1 MQLHLLFMSY
11 HLKPINFRKYS
22 LILIYSLISM
32 AIIAWCMEFYFQ
44 RIYGDIARIGY
55 FPERYFGWQGEQPA
69 IEPELFKDYSFK
81 EADIV
86 VIGDSFSVS
95 RVWQSRLIKAG
106 FKVCTMTWQE
116 LQTRD
121 EALPKDL
128 GVLLHNAGFK
138 GRYVIIESIERLFQ
152 QRMENLVDTAP
163 PLSKHEYVIN
173 ANFPLFP
180 FTQREVISF
189 NKLNGADWGVKAL
202 VNTIKLHLDLPE
214 KYLKSGA
221 VQAVK
226 FEQGCQLFSNRL
238 CHYAIFVDGDFKK
251 HTFNSIDRVLTI
263 NKNLQVSGFQAIWLI
278 VPDKSTVYLGYGNR
292 AMYPYENIWQ
302 LFAQHQD
309 IVAPDLGTAFIKQSR
324 IIKDFYMPN
333 DTHISTNGHLF
344 LGELMTQGLLKLQ
357 ANQPNPFS
365 Q

>member
-1 MQLHLLFMSY
+1 MNY
-11 HLKPINFRKYS
+11 HLKPIDFRQYS
-22 LILIYSLISM
+22 LILIYSFIVM

-44 RIYGDIARIGY
+44 RLYGDIARIGH

-81 EADIV
+81 DADIV

-116 LQTRD
+116 LQTKD
-121 EALPKDL
+121 EVMMENLGDALRA
-128 GVLLHNAGFK
+128 AGFK

-152 QRMENLVDTAP
+152 QRMEMLVNNAP

-180 FTQREVISF
+180 FTKREIVSF

-202 VNTIKLHLDLPE
+202 VNTIKLKLDLPE

-226 FEQGCQLFSNRL
+226 FEEGCQLFSHRL
-238 CHYAIFVDGDFKK
+238 CEYSIFVDGDFKK
-251 HTFNSIDRVLTI
+251 HTFNSIDNVLKV
-263 NKNLQVSGFQAIWLI
+263 NKNVQAAGFQPIWLI

-292 AMYPYENIWQ
+292 VVFPYQNIWQ
-302 LFAQHQD
+302 TFAQHKE
-309 IVAPDLGTAFIKQSR
+309 IIAPDLGSAFIKQSR
-324 IIKDFYMPN
+324 VIKDFYMPN

-357 ANQPNPFS
+357 ENQPNPF
-365 Q
+365 